1 MVVFIT
7 RDSLIWDATV
17 RFHRTDGL
25 MGLLGS
31 LGLGPVLAGVGILLA
46 ELVDDELLRGAEGEG
61 GEVRRVGTH
70 VGDQTALV
78 EGLRHPHRRP
88 DREMKFP
95 GSLLLEGGRR
105 ERGGRDPGALL
116 LFHRVDPVGGADA
129 VLEEALG
136 LLQGVEAGVQ
146 ERLDLHG
153 RGRPFRM
160 EDGLYLIIWFAAESH
175 DLLFPVHDQA
185 EGDALHTAG
194 GKLRL
199 DLAPQDGGEFE
210 AYQAV
215 QHAARLL
222 RVDKVSVDVAGMLD
236 RIQDGRLGDFM
247 EHDPPRLRGVEG
259 QGFGQVPGNGFS
271 FAVLIGREP
280 HGLGAGGEF
289 LQFGND
295 LLLVGRYYIFGLE
308 SMFHIHAQ
316 LLLLQVA
323 DMADACFY
331 QIVIAQ
337 ELLNSLDLP
346 GRLDDD

>member
-1 MVVFIT
+1 
-7 RDSLIWDATV
+7 
-17 RFHRTDGL
+17 
-25 MGLLGS
+25 MGLLGP
-31 LGLGPVLAGVGILLA
+31 LGLGPVLAGMGILLT
-46 ELVDDELLRGAEGEG
+46 ELVDDELLRRVEGEG
-61 GEVRRVGTH
+61 GEVRGVGTH

-78 EGLRHPHRRP
+78 QGLRHPHRRP
-88 DREMKFP
+88 DREVKLP
-95 GSLLLEGGRR
+95 GSLLLKGGRR
-105 ERGGRDPGALL
+105 ERGGRNPGPLL
-116 LFHRVDPVGGADA
+116 LFQGIDPVGRADA
-129 VLEEALG
+129 VLEETLR
-136 LLQGVEAGVQ
+136 LLQGTEAGIQ

-160 EDGLYLIIWFAAESH
+160 EDGLYLIIRFAAEIH
-175 DLLFPVHDQA
+175 DFLFPVHDQA
-185 EGDALHTAG
+185 QRNALNAAG
-194 GKLRL
+194 GELRL
-199 DLAPQDGGEFE
+199 DFTPQDRGQLE
-210 AYQAV
+210 ADQTV

-222 RVDKVSVDVAGMLD
+222 RVDEVSVDVAGMLD

-295 LLLVGRYYIFGLE
+295 LFLVGRYYVFRLE

-323 DMADACFY
+323 DMADACFHE
-331 QIVIAQ
+331 IVAAQ
-337 ELLNSLDLP
+337 ELLYGLYLP
-346 GRLDDD
+346 GRLDDH